1 MFKKGSKFYSILFN
15 KCPKC
20 QQGDFM
26 KGKNLFNLKTAF
38 TMNTHC
44 SHCGLKYMLEPSFFY
59 GAMYVSY
66 ALTVGISISTF
77 TIATLLFDLSYIESL
92 APILIMLILTAPVT
106 LRFSRIIWIN
116 IFVSYNPISNKDSKN
131 VQL

>member
-1 MFKKGSKFYSILFN
+1 
-15 KCPKC
+15 
-20 QQGDFM
+20 
-26 KGKNLFNLKTAF
+26 
-38 TMNTHC
+38 
-44 SHCGLKYMLEPSFFY
+44 MLEPSFFY